1 MSVLNW
7 DMVFRIKDINEK
19 YVTLHE
25 TLLDIFN
32 NFISNNLSKV
42 DYKKAVWMN
51 KEITFFLE
59 KNQNFLRNITMLHRS

>member
-19 YVTLHE
+19 NVILHE

-42 DYKKAVWMN
+42 DYKKAV
-51 KEITFFLE
+51 
-59 KNQNFLRNITMLHRS
+59 

>member
-19 YVTLHE
+19 YVILHE